1 MLNASPTIPES
12 FHTLL
17 DQPLISCI
25 ATIGPSG
32 EPQVSPV
39 WHDWD
44 GESVRVAVLDET
56 QKLRNVENDTRVAFT
71 VVDPETPARYIEI
84 RGTVT
89 RHLDQQ
95 DACGDRLARKYLKLD
110 HLPWSTP
117 DVRRWILTIHPTRV
131 ITSEV

>member
-1 MLNASPTIPES
+1 MTTASASVPES
-12 FHTLL
+12 FYALL
-17 DQPLISCI
+17 EQPLISYI
-25 ATIGPSG
+25 ATIGPKG

-44 GESVRVAVLDET
+44 GEFVRVAVLEET
-56 QKLRNVENDTRVAFT
+56 QKARNVDANGTVAFT
-71 VVDPETPARYIEI
+71 VIDPETPARYIEI

-89 RHLDQQ
+89 RHLDR
-95 DACGDRLARKYLKLD
+95 DDEYGDRLARKYLGKD

-131 ITSEV
+131 ITT

>member
-1 MLNASPTIPES
+1 MVNASSSIPTS
-12 FHTLL
+12 FHALL
-17 DQPLISCI
+17 DLPLISHI
-25 ATIGPSG
+25 ATIGPNG
-32 EPQVSPV
+32 EPQLSPV

-44 GESVRVAVLDET
+44 GASVRVAVLDKT

-71 VVDPETPARYIEI
+71 VVDPESPARYIEI
-84 RGTVT
+84 RGTIT

-95 DACGDRLARKYLKLD
+95 DEYGDRLARKYLNKD

-131 ITSEV
+131 ITT